1 MTATLTGQGAAP
13 GVAIGRPFTVA
24 PPATAVADPG
34 PTGPPD
40 MERSRLRDALA
51 QAATELHGL
60 AERMRVAA
68 GGDAEIF
75 EAHAAFA
82 EDPELAEQAGSLID
96 AGQSAIAAVA
106 AAFGT
111 FRELLAASDNE
122 YLAARAADLDDV
134 AARVV
139 AILGGVSRAVDL
151 PDEPCIVVAREL
163 TPSQTAEMPRE
174 RIAGIATETGS
185 PTSHAAI
192 LARTLGIPAVVGVSG
207 LLTVADGA
215 RRLAVDGR
223 TGEVHVDPDDQVV
236 ETIAARAAAEAVR
249 RAELEGVRH
258 EPGRTADGVPIEL
271 VANIAGRG
279 ELAAA
284 IEAGAEGAGLVRT
297 ELLFQDRRTEP
308 TVDEQHAYYLEVLDA
323 FGGKRVVFRTLDIGA
338 DKPMPFVAREQ
349 EPNPALG
356 LRGIR
361 LSLRRPK
368 LFENQVRALLRAH
381 RDRTVAGPIG
391 IMFPLVSRVE
401 EVQAARSELQ
411 RVADD
416 EGIDLAG
423 VEVGVMI
430 EVPSAALAAD
440 RLAPIVDFM
449 SIGTNDLLQYLYA
462 VDRLVA
468 EVAELAEICEPVVL
482 DLIAGVTAAADR
494 HGAWV
499 GVCGETAS
507 DPEVAGAL
515 VGLGV
520 RELSMVTGA
529 LGEVKSLLL
538 RHDLTTLQQAAQAAR
553 AAPDAAHA
561 RQVLQTALGRPG

>member
-13 GVAIGRPFTVA
+13 GVAIARPFTVA
-24 PPATAVADPG
+24 PPATAAPDPG

-40 MERSRLRDALA
+40 LEKARLREALA
-51 QAATELHGL
+51 QAAAELHGL
-60 AERMRVAA
+60 AEQMRVAA
-68 GGDAEIF
+68 GGDADIF

-82 EDPELAEQAGSLID
+82 EDPELADQAGSLID

-106 AAFGT
+106 GAFAA
-111 FRELLAASDNE
+111 FRELLAASGNE

-139 AILGGVSRAVDL
+139 AILSGTSRAVDL

-174 RIAGIATETGS
+174 RIAAIATETGS

-192 LARTLGIPAVVGVSG
+192 LARTLGIPAVVGVGG
-207 LLTVADGA
+207 LLTLVEGA
-215 RRLAVDGR
+215 TTVAVDGR
-223 TGEVHVDPDDQVV
+223 TGEVLIDPDDDVV
-236 ETIAARAAAEAVR
+236 QLIAARSASEAAR
-249 RAELEGVRH
+249 RAELAEARH
-258 EPGRTADGVPIEL
+258 EPGATADGVRVEL
-271 VANIAGRG
+271 VANVAGRR
-279 ELAAA
+279 ELADAVA
-284 IEAGAEGAGLVRT
+284 AGAEGSGLVRT

-308 TVDEQHAYYLEVLDA
+308 TVDEQHGYYLEVLQA
-323 FGGKRVVFRTLDIGA
+323 FGGQRVVFRTLDIGA
-338 DKPMPFVAREQ
+338 DKPMPFVARED

-368 LFENQVRALLRAH
+368 LFENQLRALVRAH
-381 RDRTVAGPIG
+381 RDRPVPGPTG

-401 EVQAARSELQ
+401 EVQAACSELR

-416 EGIDLAG
+416 EGIDRAG
-423 VEVGVMI
+423 IEVGVMI

-440 RLAPIVDFM
+440 RIAPLVDFM

-468 EVAELAEICEPVVL
+468 EVAELVEVCEPVVL
-482 DLIAGVTAAADR
+482 DLIAQVTAAADR

-529 LGEVKSLLL
+529 LGEVKALLR
-538 RHDLTTLQQAAQAAR
+538 RHDLATLQAAALAAR
-553 AAPDAAHA
+553 AAPDAATA
-561 RQVLQTALGRPG
+561 RRALQDGLA